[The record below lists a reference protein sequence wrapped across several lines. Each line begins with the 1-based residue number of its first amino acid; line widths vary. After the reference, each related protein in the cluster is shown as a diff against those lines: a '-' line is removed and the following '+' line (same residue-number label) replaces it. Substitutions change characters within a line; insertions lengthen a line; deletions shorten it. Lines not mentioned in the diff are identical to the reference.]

1 MRLEQ
6 LVLFGPSDNFSLQF
20 GPRVTVLA
28 GLADDERVGMV
39 QTLIDAMAGRVPN
52 ASVIFIDQAG
62 RRVYADRIGATYAD
76 TGVAA
81 PSLSELLGTDPTV
94 IADLVTLRPQDLGL
108 GEHRTEESIEADLV
122 AAHATIEA
130 LHAEHTEATTFL
142 VEVDTWEQELVELD
156 ARIARAPDEAARWSW
171 LQLRNE
177 LDGLRAEL
185 ASLDR
190 EGDGD
195 HDADNRLLEAVEE
208 LRSAGETW
216 AESSTAAHEL
226 GQRLGPLPPVSDA
239 DLARVAATPDDL
251 PEGFDERIE
260 RIGDAVAIRTA
271 CEAAM
276 EAATAPAEDPGDFIV
291 FHLAA
296 MDQDQLWEA
305 HDAAVRANE
314 LYEAEMASH
323 QDELDPDAETEI
335 EAAHHEVVRCQR
347 EVERRFRPGILG
359 SAALA
364 VGALLAGQTVSIL
377 VGVAMLA
384 GAVAMGVWLLAM
396 PRKALA
402 AASHE
407 EEAAL
412 AQADAGSWLG
422 LHLRRIDDVMQPTD
436 RTGLS
441 AARELRATTRLDWE
455 ELTDR
460 TTLEA
465 ATERRE
471 AIVAYAA
478 ATDPRERAAR
488 ERFAA
493 EKLAQAQADEAE
505 ARRALT
511 AGLDSYGLSDGATA
525 DLEPSQIR
533 GVLEQRTAAGRF
545 AREAVELQHHLATAT
560 TASAILD
567 RLLQDLG
574 FDDGDLAGRL
584 ERAIVSVEAARRRR
598 LAAEDTR
605 ARDVLEAEIARLT
618 IEVDRGRR
626 MSWDLTPDPTEAP
639 ADQAGLMDRRRALAE
654 QVASNR
660 RPDVADIERR
670 LGVATERVNLLEDE
684 RSTLSDGPAAVRRR
698 LADRIARTTWIG
710 PNEEALPLIID
721 DALLGVEPGELFKLL
736 DMVVRLSSRTQVV
749 LLTSDITIAKWA
761 RREAAHGVITLLES
775 DGAAV
780 GR

>member
-20 GPRVTVLA
+20 GPRVTVLT
-28 GLADDERVGMV
+28 GLADSERIGMV
-39 QTLIDAMAGRVPN
+39 QTLIDAMAGKVPN
-52 ASVIFIDQAG
+52 ASVIFVDQAG

-76 TGVAA
+76 SGVAA

-94 IADLVTLRPQDLGL
+94 IADLVTLRAQDLGL
-108 GEHRTEESIEADLV
+108 GEHRTEDSIEADL
-122 AAHATIEA
+122 AAARAAVEATA
-130 LHAEHTEATTFL
+130 AEHGEATTYL
-142 VEVDTWEQELVELD
+142 VEIGTWEQELAELD
-156 ARIARAPDEAARWSW
+156 ERIARAPDEAARWSW
-171 LQLRNE
+171 LQIRNE

-190 EGDGD
+190 EGDTD
-195 HDADNRLLEAVEE
+195 DDADNRLLEAVEE

-216 AESSTAAHEL
+216 AESSAEAHEL
-226 GQRLGPLPPVSDA
+226 SQKLGPLPPVSDA
-239 DLARVAATPDDL
+239 DLARVAATPEDL
-251 PEGFDERIE
+251 PDDFDERID
-260 RIGDAVAIRTA
+260 RIGDAVAIRAA
-271 CEAAM
+271 CEAALD
-276 EAATAPAEDPGDFIV
+276 AALAPAEDPGDFV
-291 FHLAA
+291 VYHLAGL
-296 MDQDQLWEA
+296 DQDRLWEA
-305 HDAAVRANE
+305 HDAAVQANA
-314 LYEAEMASH
+314 LYEAELASH
-323 QDELDPDAETEI
+323 QDEVDPEAETEI

-359 SAALA
+359 AAALA
-364 VGALLAGQTVSIL
+364 VGALLAGQTVSLL
-377 VGVAMLA
+377 VGIAMLT
-384 GAVAMGVWLLAM
+384 GAVAMGVWLLAL

-402 AASHE
+402 EATRE
-407 EEAAL
+407 EEMAL

-436 RTGLS
+436 RKSLN
-441 AARELRATTRLDWE
+441 AAMELRATSRLDWE

-465 ATERRE
+465 ATQRRE

-478 ATDPRERAAR
+478 ASDPRERAAR
-488 ERFAA
+488 ERFATD
-493 EKLAQAQADEAE
+493 KLTQAQAAEAD

-511 AGLDSYGLSDGATA
+511 AGLDGYGLSDGATA

-545 AREAVELQHHLATAT
+545 ARDAVELQHHLATAT
-560 TASAILD
+560 TAGAILD
-567 RLLQDLG
+567 RLLQGLG

-605 ARDVLEAEIARLT
+605 AREDLEAEIARLT
-618 IEVDRGRR
+618 AEVDRGRR
-626 MSWDLTPDPTEAP
+626 MSWDLTPDPTDAP
-639 ADQAGLMDRRRALAE
+639 ANLAELMDRRRALTD
-654 QVASNR
+654 QVARNR
-660 RPDVADIERR
+660 KPDVADIERR
-670 LGVATERVNLLEDE
+670 IGVATERVKMLEAE
-684 RSTLSDGPAAVRRR
+684 LSTLSDGPAAVRRR

-721 DALLGVEPGELFKLL
+721 DALIDVEPGELFKLL
-736 DMVVRLSSRTQVV
+736 DMVVRLSTRTQVV

-780 GR
+780 HH